1 MYASGTAYIGG
12 ASSTGGLYPALNKNN
27 TYDIGGFQYAWRDI
41 FASGGETMMTWG
53 EFRRWV
59 EERDV
64 KDDDTIRYI
73 DWFIEPVA
81 VEKDAGRVGIW

>member
-1 MYASGTAYIGG
+1 
-12 ASSTGGLYPALNKNN
+12 
-27 TYDIGGFQYAWRDI
+27 
-41 FASGGETMMTWG
+41 MMTWG
-53 EFRRWV
+53 EFKRWV